1 MTSEYTGDLI
11 DREHFESKIDRSDP
25 DGCHPWKGAKRGKG
39 GKYGAYAIGRW
50 GAPGTRYVS
59 AHRIALE
66 LKLGRAIRHGYFACH
81 TCDNPVCCNPEHLWE
96 GTPAENSADMARK
109 GRSIKGIRRSDEFKA
124 RVSESHARRQ
134 RYRCAECDM
143 VTEMSGLSSHQRS
156 TGHRGKMIHDR

>member
-11 DREHFESKIDRSDP
+11 DREHFESKIDRSDLN
-25 DGCHPWKGAKRGKG
+25 GCHPWKGAKRGKG

-50 GAPGTRYVS
+50 GVPGTRYAS

-109 GRSIKGIRRSDEFKA
+109 GRSIKGVRRNDEFKA

-156 TGHRGKMIHDR
+156 TGHRGKMIHA